1 MGPHGSWFEF
11 LPGYQTLRDNLAIYL
26 GREWTWQMFQATH
39 FQLDHV
45 LGGLLVL
52 AFLIFGGYRYSRAV
66 GGVRGAGDAGL
77 IPPPRFGLR
86 NLFEMLSDTI
96 LNLMVSVMGEKEARR
111 YLPLIGT
118 LFLFILFS
126 NLLSLIPGF
135 LPPTD
140 TLKTNLALS
149 LLIFVLTHVFGL
161 VAHGPKYLKHFLG
174 PYLPLFFLMLP
185 IELISHIARPVS
197 LAMRLLGN
205 ISADHAVVL
214 AFFGVIPFL
223 VPVPFL
229 IMGVFVSVVQA
240 VVFSLLSTVYIGSAI
255 AHEEH

>member
-1 MGPHGSWFEF
+1 MGSHNTWFDF
-11 LPGYQTLRDNLAIYL
+11 LPGYHTLRDNLQHYL

-45 LGGLLVL
+45 FGALLVFVFL
-52 AFLIFGGYRYSRAV
+52 AFGAYRYAV
-66 GGVRGAGDAGL
+66 TVNGAADAGL
-77 IPPPRFGLR
+77 VPPPRFGLR
-86 NLFEMLSDTI
+86 NLFEMLADTI
-96 LNLMVSVMGEKEARR
+96 FGLMVSVMGEKEARR
-111 YLPLIGT
+111 FLPLIGT
-118 LFLFILFS
+118 LFFFILFS

-140 TLKTNLALS
+140 TLKTNLGLAVLVF
-149 LLIFVLTHVFGL
+149 LLTHAFGL
-161 VAHGPKYLKHFLG
+161 RAHGPKYLKHFLG
-174 PYLPLFFLMLP
+174 PVWWLAPLMLP

-197 LAMRLLGN
+197 LSMRLLGN

-223 VPVPFL
+223 IPVPFL
-229 IMGVFVSVVQA
+229 VMGVFVSVVQA
-240 VVFSLLSTVYIGSAI
+240 VVFSLLTTVYISSAV